1 VGIKKLFGGY
11 IMFLF
16 LVLAVVVALIIAVAA
31 NISNSKA
38 AAAQLIS
45 DERLKGAKLFKEIIT
60 TPVAI
65 NEEGNIG
72 IINTSTKEIKVFN
85 IKDVNGFEVIIDGK
99 NVANIGGA
107 IVGGL
112 LFGGI
117 GAIVGS
123 SANKQKINSIDLLF
137 KTNDFN
143 NPTINVPLL
152 SSGTKKGSMVDKAI
166 QKEITELTSTL
177 EIVEKKIK
185 GQ

>member
-1 VGIKKLFGGY
+1 MFWTVFLIVFVGLFIATGIKMYNKK
-11 IMFLF
+11 
-16 LVLAVVVALIIAVAA
+16 V
-31 NISNSKA
+31 SDA
-38 AAAQLIS
+38 AAVEKLGS
-45 DERLKGAKLFKEIIT
+45 DPRLNGAKVFNGTIE
-60 TPVAI
+60 TPIAI

-72 IINTSTKEIKVFN
+72 IITPSAKEIKVFN

-107 IVGGL
+107 ITGGI

-123 SANKQKINSIDLLF
+123 SANKQKINSINLLF
-137 KTNDFN
+137 KINDFN

-152 SSGTKKGSMVDKAI
+152 SIGTKKGSATDMAI

-177 EIVEKKIK
+177 EVVEKKVK